1 MISDKTDLSQDLDI
15 AAAMATGMKDYLT
28 GSNLFQPLSQPGMPS
43 LTLGGYLMRAHRLD
57 ALRSQLDP
65 ADQRRLDETQATFHQ
80 ALVERG
86 PQFQQ
91 KANQELK
98 ARLRQWN
105 EFLKDF
111 DRAERPSAAQYQ
123 AAVEPRA
130 MIEALMQ
137 AVDQDSRYQL
147 DSSIA
152 SQVATLDQTLR
163 SHWREGS
170 FTWPQ
175 AWQSAYP
182 AADYWWLY
190 GQPA

>member
-111 DRAERPSAAQYQ
+111 DRRSGMYREPWMNPTTLTTGSTTNVPATRSGWRRANRRRAISVPFNSSPCT
-123 AAVEPRA
+123 AAVTNNRGPGR
-130 MIEALMQ
+130 L
-137 AVDQDSRYQL
+137 
-147 DSSIA
+147 
-152 SQVATLDQTLR
+152 
-163 SHWREGS
+163 
-170 FTWPQ
+170 P
-175 AWQSAYP
+175 
-182 AADYWWLY
+182 
-190 GQPA
+190 